1 MAACA
6 PDFGLTKTNFLVNIN
21 HDTDAVGIPFMG
33 SRLRLLLHANGKVEV
48 VTGFIDI
55 TYSGRRR
62 LLANV
67 AIDANRRACR
77 LILKSPEVLRFF
89 QLPMLLRKQA
99 SLKTLSSFMGN
110 TKRSWR

>member
-6 PDFGLTKTNFLVNIN
+6 PDFGPTKTNFLANIN

-55 TYSGRRR
+55 TYLDR
-62 LLANV
+62 
-67 AIDANRRACR
+67 
-77 LILKSPEVLRFF
+77 KSVV
-89 QLPMLLRKQA
+89 
-99 SLKTLSSFMGN
+99 
-110 TKRSWR
+110 